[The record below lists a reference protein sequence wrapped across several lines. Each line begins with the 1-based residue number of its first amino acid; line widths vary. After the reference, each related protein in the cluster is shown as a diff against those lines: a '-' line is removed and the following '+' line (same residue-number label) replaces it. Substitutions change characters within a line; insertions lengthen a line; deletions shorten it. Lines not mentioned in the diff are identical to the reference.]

1 MKRERATELLQ
12 EMLDRLDEGRRP
24 LDLVD
29 EVHVFGSY
37 ARGALEPG
45 DLDVAV
51 VHRTD
56 TEFAEDVVSAM
67 MYGRDPMA
75 GMKRALKGNRRGVQ
89 FQFNQ
94 NDSLPKG
101 SELRLL
107 WKRGDTGVVAKGRL
121 QAMEADPAAGRAP
134 RDAMIE
140 QFEGLD
146 RWVPLPVRIRLM
158 ELLDAGGIE
167 IRRIRSGSLREGS
180 LKSSAR
186 AGTGPPS
193 SICQV
198 WPRPIRE
205 RHAHSAIVMPRR

>member
-1 MKRERATELLQ
+1 VKRERATEILQ
-12 EMLDRLDEGRRP
+12 EMLGRLDEGGRP

-56 TEFAEDVVSAM
+56 TEFTEDVVSAM

-75 GMKRALKGNRRGVQ
+75 GMKRVLKGNRRGVQ

-94 NDSLPKG
+94 NDNLPEG

-107 WKRGDTGVVAKGRL
+107 WKRGDTRTV
-121 QAMEADPAAGRAP
+121 AAGRFG
-134 RDAMIE
+134 R
-140 QFEGLD
+140 F
-146 RWVPLPVRIRLM
+146 
-158 ELLDAGGIE
+158 
-167 IRRIRSGSLREGS
+167 
-180 LKSSAR
+180 
-186 AGTGPPS
+186 
-193 SICQV
+193 QV
-198 WPRPIRE
+198 Q
-205 RHAHSAIVMPRR
+205 